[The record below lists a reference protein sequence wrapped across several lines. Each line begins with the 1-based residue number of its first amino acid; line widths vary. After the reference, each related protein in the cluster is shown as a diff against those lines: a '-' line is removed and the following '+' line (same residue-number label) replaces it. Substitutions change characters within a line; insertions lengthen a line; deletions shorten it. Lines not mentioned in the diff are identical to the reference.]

1 MNLFDQGIMSLVL
14 LQLDFTNQALDV
26 TLWSTEELNLS
37 ENEVPNELR
46 ISDNSSI
53 SHSSNVYPSQLKLQ
67 PEALRRV
74 RKSCCS
80 SCKLFWKPALAIHVA
95 PLRSHHKNCCAGSP
109 AETRRSKRSKRWVT
123 FPSSSSRCS
132 KELWQCRHDTNRTSV
147 TGESKRR
154 MKGCQ
159 TLLHDLGVPKMK
171 MYAPMIYDRQA
182 RQETKS
188 AEKCLCQPKPFRFL
202 RTGRVLRFNT
212 CYEQCLV
219 HVACAAREP
228 GRKKSLHRLP
238 PMLAKSHRIIRASPR
253 ESSQKRCFNC
263 IFWYYGTSIHKYP
276 VHVCCCLVPIS

>member
-1 MNLFDQGIMSLVL
+1 MYIH
-14 LQLDFTNQALDV
+14 
-26 TLWSTEELNLS
+26 
-37 ENEVPNELR
+37 
-46 ISDNSSI
+46 
-53 SHSSNVYPSQLKLQ
+53 HSSTFN
-67 PEALRRV
+67 LRRCEEFAKAAV
-74 RKSCCS
+74 PPAS
-80 SCKLFWKPALAIHVA
+80 SSESQPWRYMLIHCGATTRIVVLGL
-95 PLRSHHKNCCAGSP
+95 PT
-109 AETRRSKRSKRWVT
+109 ETRRSKRSKRWVT

-171 MYAPMIYDRQA
+171 MYALMIYDRQA

-202 RTGRVLRFNT
+202 RTGRVLRFNPR
-212 CYEQCLV
+212 YEQCLV

-238 PMLAKSHRIIRASPR
+238 PMLAKSHRIIRVSPR
-253 ESSQKRCFNC
+253 ESSHKRCFNC
-263 IFWYYGTSIHKYP
+263 IF
-276 VHVCCCLVPIS
+276 